1 MDIEAPDLATWL
13 DQTDDAKLN
22 TLPYGVIGID
32 DDGKTCRYSDYEA
45 KLAGFDPRDV
55 LGRHFFEEIGVCM
68 NNGLVAKRFADAQ
81 AKNEPLDA
89 LIDYV
94 LAFRSRRTPVRIRML
109 SSPASPTR
117 YLLIQRLPQEAQ

>member
-1 MDIEAPDLATWL
+1 MDIDAPDLGNWL
-13 DQTDDAKLN
+13 DQTDDAQLN
-22 TLPYGVIGID
+22 ALPFGVIGMD
-32 DDGKTCRYSDYEA
+32 ADGKARRYSDYEA
-45 KLAGFDPRDV
+45 QMAGFDPRDV

-81 AKNEPLDA
+81 AKGEPLDA

-94 LAFRSRRTPVRIRML
+94 IAFRSRRTPVKMRLL
-109 SSPASPTR
+109 SLPTSPMR